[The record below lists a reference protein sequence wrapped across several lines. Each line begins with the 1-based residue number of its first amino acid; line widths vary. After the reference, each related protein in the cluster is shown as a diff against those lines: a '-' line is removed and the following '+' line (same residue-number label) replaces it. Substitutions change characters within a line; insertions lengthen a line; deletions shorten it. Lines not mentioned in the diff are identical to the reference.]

1 MISTNIAFYR
11 MQLEM
16 ALHQLHTEERFNELL
31 FWGKVTGKSLMFDNL
46 HIFSSIW
53 IGIKADYYIA
63 MGLTYEGQF
72 EFPNKKFYYYVSSD
86 YTFKE
91 MPDLNDQHKDFVN
104 KESSYF

>member
-1 MISTNIAFYR
+1 LRFRGVSLNLDEK

-31 FWGKVTGKSLMFDNL
+31 FWGKVTG
-46 HIFSSIW
+46 
-53 IGIKADYYIA
+53 IKADYYIA

-72 EFPNKKFYYYVSSD
+72 EFPNKKFYYCVSSD

>member
-1 MISTNIAFYR
+1 MEVLDLNFELSQLRFRGVSLNLDEK

-16 ALHQLHTEERFNELL
+16 ALHQLHAEEKCNELL
-31 FWGKVTGKSLMFDNL
+31 FWGKVTG
-46 HIFSSIW
+46 
-53 IGIKADYYIA
+53 IKAGYYIA

-72 EFPNKKFYYYVSSD
+72 EFPNKKFYYCVSSD